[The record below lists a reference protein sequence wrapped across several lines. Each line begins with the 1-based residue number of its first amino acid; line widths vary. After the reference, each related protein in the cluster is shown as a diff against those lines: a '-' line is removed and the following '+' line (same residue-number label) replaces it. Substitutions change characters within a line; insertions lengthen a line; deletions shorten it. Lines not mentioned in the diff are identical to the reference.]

1 MTADATR
8 RRDAPRRH
16 LLQGSARAWLGVR
29 YATAER
35 FRAPVLVDL
44 DDAESFTTHGAAP
57 FQTPPPVPPLGAE
70 PDEDCHFLNVWAPAE
85 TPDQLLP
92 VYVSVYGGGFEHGA
106 GSAWTQ
112 DGAALASTGRVVVV
126 SPNYRVGALGFVSL
140 DAHGHPFTDAHNL
153 GLQDLVAALQWV
165 RAHISRFGGDP
176 DQVCVVGESAGGF
189 LTAALPAVRSAD
201 GLYARLSVHSA
212 GASRILPPERAAS
225 MSAELLRQ
233 LDAAEDP
240 VRLLEVPAQDL
251 VAAQEHIVA
260 RDIGV
265 RNGPSPHALGVVDDS
280 TSLAPVLSEHPRDSF
295 ASGRVAHIPL
305 LVSATQDEIALFRA
319 SAPDSFDPG
328 DVETVVTEVVSW
340 GVDQERAERLVD
352 RVCADL
358 GAAWSPGAV
367 RERILSDY
375 VYRLPVVRLAQ
386 AHAGSGGQAHLL
398 LVGGADGQ
406 PAGHACDVPALIGRH
421 LPGATRAVVERD
433 EQLTAAVLDFV
444 TGRGPGWPSTRVD
457 AVVAHGIGD
466 LRHDATTQLAAVLDS
481 WTGIDRP

>member
-1 MTADATR
+1 MTTDAAQPRT
-8 RRDAPRRH
+8 APSQH
-16 LLQGSARAWLGVR
+16 LLQDGARAWLGVR

-35 FRAPVLVDL
+35 FQAPALVDL
-44 DDAESFTTHGAAP
+44 DNTESYTTYGGAP
-57 FQTPPPVPPLGAE
+57 FQTPPTVPPLGAE
-70 PDEDCHFLNVWAPAE
+70 IDEDCHFLNIWAPE
-85 TPDQLLP
+85 ESPGELLP

-112 DGAALASTGRVVVV
+112 DGAALAATGRVVVV

-140 DAHGHPFTDAHNL
+140 DAHGEPFTHTHNL
-153 GLQDLVAALQWV
+153 GLQDLVAALEWV
-165 RAHISRFGGDP
+165 RIHISRFGGDP

-189 LTAALPAVRSAD
+189 LTAALPAVRAAD

-225 MSAELLRQ
+225 MSTEFLHH

-240 VRLLEVPAQDL
+240 RRVLDAPADDL
-251 VAAQEHIVA
+251 VAAQERIVA

-265 RNGPSPHALGVVDDS
+265 RNGPSPHALGIVDDS
-280 TSLAPVLSEHPRDSF
+280 ASPAPVLSEHPRDSF
-295 ASGRVAHIPL
+295 ASGRVAHVPL

-319 SAPDSFDPG
+319 GTPDTFDPEG
-328 DVETVVTEVVSW
+328 PDAVVAEVVSW
-340 GVDQERAERLVD
+340 GVDQDRARRLVD
-352 RVCADL
+352 RFAADL
-358 GAAWSPGAV
+358 GDDSTPGAV

-386 AHAGSGGQAHLL
+386 THAASGGQAHLL

-406 PAGHACDVPALIGRH
+406 PAGHACDVPALVGRH
-421 LPGATRAVVERD
+421 VSGATRAAVERD
-433 EQLTAAVLDFV
+433 KQLAAAVLDFA
-444 TGRGPGWPSTRVD
+444 TGRELGWPRTRAD
-457 AVVAHGIGD
+457 AVVAHGIGE
-466 LRHDATTQLAAVLDS
+466 LRQGATTQLAAVLDS